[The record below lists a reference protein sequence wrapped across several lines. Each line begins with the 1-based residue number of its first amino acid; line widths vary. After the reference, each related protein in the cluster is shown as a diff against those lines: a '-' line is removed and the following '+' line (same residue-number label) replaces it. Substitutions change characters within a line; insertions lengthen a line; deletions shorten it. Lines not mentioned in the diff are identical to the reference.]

1 MKKIVIILVFVIM
14 NVFSYAQGQDAILGK
29 WQNPTG
35 EGRIEIYKKGNK
47 YFGKIYW
54 LQEPNNDQG
63 TPKLDVKNPD
73 PAKQS
78 RQVKDMEI
86 LTNIVYKGK
95 NVWSEGKN
103 YDPKSGNT
111 YSCKM
116 TLKSPNSLYLR
127 GYVGLS
133 LFGRS
138 EVWTRVTD
146 Q

>member
-1 MKKIVIILVFVIM
+1 MKKIAIIFVLVLIS
-14 NVFSYAQGQDAILGK
+14 VFAYSQEKDAILGN

-35 EGRIEIYKKGNK
+35 EGRIEIYKMGDK

-73 PAKQS
+73 VSKQT
-78 RQVKDMEI
+78 RPVKDLEI
-86 LTNIVYKGK
+86 LTNLVYKGK
-95 NVWSEGKN
+95 NVWADGKI

-116 TLKSPNSLYLR
+116 TLKNPNSLYLH
-127 GYVGLS
+127 GYVGIS

-138 EVWTRVTD
+138 ETWTRVMN
-146 Q
+146 

>member
-1 MKKIVIILVFVIM
+1 MKKMLILCILILAK
-14 NVFSYAQGQDAILGK
+14 VFSYAQDADAILGK

-35 EGRIEIYKKGNK
+35 EGRIEIFKNGDR

-78 RQVKDMEI
+78 RPVKDLEI
-86 LTNIVYKGK
+86 LTNFVYKGK
-95 NVWSEGKN
+95 NVWGEGKI

-111 YSCKM
+111 YNCKM
-116 TLKSPNSLYLR
+116 TLKNQNNLYLR
-127 GYVGLS
+127 GYIGIS

-138 EVWTRVTD
+138 ETWTRVVD
-146 Q
+146 